1 MGTSEIAERAA
12 ITTSLEKRGAPSS
25 QKVDTSARSAPPTVE
40 IERNGAGTN
49 GEMREVDSVVE
60 SDSSD
65 STNVWPDEAAEAA
78 FLGETQGSQTPAA
91 IPVAQVEDKAA
102 DTPLPKLDDL
112 VKRIPMET
120 RELLDEL
127 FRAKFTTVRRVKAT
141 DLKA

>member
-1 MGTSEIAERAA
+1 LGTSEIAERAA
-12 ITTSLEKRGAPSS
+12 ITTPLEKRGAPSS
-25 QKVDTSARSAPPTVE
+25 KVDTPARSALPSVE